1 MIVALAAARSY
12 VVVLSWAG
20 LLAIVTKELAGHKAL
35 FEETKLVA
43 AWKQVAAYQVLAQAP
58 LIARKEPVAAKL
70 QAEALKL
77 DGAMIPEFAAPIRVV
92 AASTLVA
99 AEKSDAVAKGSVV
112 DFSGDFA
119 EVARTS
125 AEGFVFASEDV
136 AD

>member
-43 AWKQVAAYQVLAQAP
+43 AWKQVAAYQILAQAP
-58 LIARKEPVAAKL
+58 LIAGKEPVAANL
-70 QAEALKL
+70 QAEALNL

-92 AASTLVA
+92 AALTLVA
-99 AEKSDAVAKGSVV
+99 AEMSEAVAKGSVV

-119 EVARTS
+119 EVGRIS
-125 AEGFVFASEDV
+125 AEGFGFASEDV